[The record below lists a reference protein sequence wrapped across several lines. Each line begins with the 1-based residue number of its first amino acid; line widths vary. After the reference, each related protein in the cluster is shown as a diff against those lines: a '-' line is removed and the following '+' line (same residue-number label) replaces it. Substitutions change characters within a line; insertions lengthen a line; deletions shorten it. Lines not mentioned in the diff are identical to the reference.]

1 MLMRVIGSADMRFQV
16 LMPDVLH
23 WLGVKKIDN
32 VSFATGDSGAF
43 HS

>member
-1 MLMRVIGSADMRFQV
+1 VFDHGRVDARFQV

-32 VSFATGDSGAF
+32 VSLGRLALFRRR
-43 HS
+43 